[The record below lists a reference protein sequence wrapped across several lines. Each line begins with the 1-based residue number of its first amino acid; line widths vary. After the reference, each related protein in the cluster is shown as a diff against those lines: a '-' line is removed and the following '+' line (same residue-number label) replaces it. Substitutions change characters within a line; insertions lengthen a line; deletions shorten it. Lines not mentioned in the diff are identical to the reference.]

1 MTVRERKYLG
11 RFTLQFNVEDPQQR
25 TAAEILGQ
33 QGRRKAQFLTSA
45 ILQYIKH
52 PNGPD
57 QLTAS
62 NGIDMS
68 VLKLMMLEILQ
79 SDPQFSSGIRK
90 EQEREPSG
98 SEVQAIAWGEP
109 VSDSVLSAMSNTLA
123 AFRGK

>member
-1 MTVRERKYLG
+1 MTMRERKYLG

-52 PNGPD
+52 PNGPE
-57 QLTAS
+57 QLTAPI
-62 NGIDMS
+62 GVDMS
-68 VLKLMMLEILQ
+68 ALKHMMLE

-90 EQEREPSG
+90 EQEREQSG
-98 SEVQAIAWGEP
+98 SEVHAIAWDES